1 MVRSQR
7 TSLVFP
13 ILLIALGAIL
23 LYTQYHPAWDPW
35 PILRTYWPLI
45 LIFVGL
51 GKIWDA
57 TRSQQSGNAGR
68 NSAANA
74 GGSGVSVGSTIAILG
89 FVLVLLALFWHGRTY
104 SGGRHGDRST
114 HHENRTVDRQ
124 DAKSVNVSVE
134 SGAGQVTVSGGSS
147 HLLDADFAYG
157 YSFSSPQV
165 NYKLEAG
172 VGQLDITQDGERT
185 HFGTTHN
192 DWDLRFS
199 NDVPM
204 ELKVNM
210 GAGEGRFRLRD
221 LQVTDLQL
229 RMGAGHV
236 DVDLT
241 GARKKDLNVDIQGGV
256 GQATIR
262 LPRNV
267 GVIANAS
274 GGIGSIAAHGL
285 KHDGDD
291 YVNDK
296 YGKTPATIHL
306 KVQGG
311 VGEIS
316 LITED

>member
-1 MVRSQR
+1 MVKNQR

-13 ILLIALGAIL
+13 IVLIALGAIL

-57 TRSQQSGNAGR
+57 TRRRQLTD
-68 NSAANA
+68 A
-74 GGSGVSVGSTIAILG
+74 GGAACDRGVSIGSTVAILA
-89 FVLVLLALFWHGRTY
+89 FILALLALFWHGRAF
-104 SGGRHGDRST
+104 SRERHGDRSM
-114 HHENRTVDRQ
+114 HHEVRSIERQ
-124 DAKSVNVSVE
+124 DAKSAHITVE

-147 HLLDADFAYG
+147 RLLDANFSYG

-165 NYKLEAG
+165 DYKVQSG
-172 VGQLDITQDGERT
+172 VGELTITQDGERT

-192 DWDLRFS
+192 DWDLRLS
-199 NDVPM
+199 NDVPLT
-204 ELKVNM
+204 LKVNM

-221 LQVTDLQL
+221 MQLTDLDLQ
-229 RMGAGHV
+229 MGAGHV

-241 GARKKDLNVDIQGGV
+241 GARKQDLKADIQGGV

-267 GVIANAS
+267 GVIASAS
-274 GGIGSIAAHGL
+274 GGIGAVANHGL
-285 KHDGDD
+285 KRDGDD
-291 YVNDK
+291 YVNDA

-306 KVQGG
+306 TVQGG

-316 LITED
+316 LIQED